1 MTMHIEYVNI
11 INKIKNADTE
21 AISDRPDGVEVLL
34 KPFTPNKLETALARA
49 CSEPVDAAQPD

>member
-1 MTMHIEYVNI
+1 MPALI
-11 INKIKNADTE
+11 ITGYADTE

-34 KPFTPNKLETALARA
+34 KPFTPHKLETALARA